1 MKNETKT
8 VISYK
13 YHGCAMHVR
22 YLHGFTSFAKTLKSL
37 CLLKGV
43 ELD

>member
-1 MKNETKT
+1 
-8 VISYK
+8 
-13 YHGCAMHVR
+13 MHVR

-43 ELD
+43 ELDWDHIVQFTEALCD